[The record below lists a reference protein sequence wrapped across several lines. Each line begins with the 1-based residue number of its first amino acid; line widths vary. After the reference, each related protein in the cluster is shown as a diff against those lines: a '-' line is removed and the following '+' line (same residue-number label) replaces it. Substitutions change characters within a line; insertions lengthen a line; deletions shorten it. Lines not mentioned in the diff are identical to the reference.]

1 MIYSIGELSKMTQCK
16 IPTIRYY
23 EGIGVLQKAMRST
36 GNQRQYSQAHCD
48 RLHLICHSRALG
60 FSLEEI
66 KQLIEL
72 QGGQFN
78 SGQQSHN
85 IVQSHLADIRNKITQ
100 LKKLERELLTIVEQC
115 HQSQTSDCLC
125 VSALK

>member
-78 SGQQSHN
+78 SGQQSHD
-85 IVQSHLADIRNKITQ
+85 IVQSHLTDIRNKITQ

>member
-78 SGQQSHN
+78 SGQKSHD
-85 IVQSHLADIRNKITQ
+85 IVQSHLTDIRNKITQ